1 MKKLSI
7 CFLMIMCLFMTGCG
21 DEKVYEAATL
31 DEFSTVATNNNFVVS
46 SNMNDYVTV
55 DYIIDAKKA
64 VLNDIEIEMIEYS
77 DSETAEKVL
86 EGHVESF
93 NLLKSTGAHE
103 ENNKGSNYHRYVLVS
118 NNRYMITLRVDN
130 MLIFSKTLIT
140 NQETINKFFEELG
153 Y

>member
-7 CFLMIMCLFMTGCG
+7 CFLMVMCLFMTGCG
-21 DEKVYEAATL
+21 EEKVYEAVTL
-31 DEFSTVATNNNFVVS
+31 DEFNTVATNNNFVVS
-46 SNMNDYVTV
+46 SSMSDYSNV

-64 VLNDIEIEMIEYS
+64 VLNDIEIEMIQYS

-86 EGHVESF
+86 EGHIESF
-93 NLLKSTGAHE
+93 NLLKSTGAPE
-103 ENNKGSNYHRYVLVS
+103 KNDEGNNYHRYVLVS

-130 MLIFSKTLIT
+130 TLIFSKTLIT
-140 NQETINKFFEELG
+140 NQETIDKVFSELG

>member
-55 DYIIDAKKA
+55 DYIK
-64 VLNDIEIEMIEYS
+64 NS
-77 DSETAEKVL
+77 
-86 EGHVESF
+86 
-93 NLLKSTGAHE
+93 
-103 ENNKGSNYHRYVLVS
+103 R
-118 NNRYMITLRVDN
+118 
-130 MLIFSKTLIT
+130 FS
-140 NQETINKFFEELG
+140 
-153 Y
+153 

>member
-1 MKKLSI
+1 
-7 CFLMIMCLFMTGCG
+7 
-21 DEKVYEAATL
+21 
-31 DEFSTVATNNNFVVS
+31 
-46 SNMNDYVTV
+46 
-55 DYIIDAKKA
+55 
-64 VLNDIEIEMIEYS
+64 MIEYS